1 MWNAERGPHLQWL
14 KWTARGIR
22 ILGMKRQWWR
32 RERKTKAEFENVLKS
47 LWLIKREKQIE
58 PHVISTPG
66 QTFPPNLTT
75 VGVCVLYTHWSWKN
89 TWIPKQ
95 SPLSLHHRR
104 CFVGFVSK
112 IRHYDCNVTRYSLSL
127 SLWPLTQMKVF
138 PQLLHALLNSH
149 YPPFFFLKPYTIH
162 HSRNSRQ
169 ATNEPKVE
177 TKTKLNISSINV
189 F

>member
-32 RERKTKAEFENVLKS
+32 RERKTKGEFENVLKS
-47 LWLIKREKQIE
+47 LWPIKREKQIE
-58 PHVISTPG
+58 SHVISTPG

-89 TWIPKQ
+89 TRIPKQ

-112 IRHYDCNVTRYSLSL
+112 IRHYDCNATRYSLSL
-127 SLWPLTQMKVF
+127 SLASDANEGFSPAITRS
-138 PQLLHALLNSH
+138 PQLPL
-149 YPPFFFLKPYTIH
+149 PPFFFLKTLYYPSQSKH
-162 HSRNSRQ
+162 PSGH
-169 ATNEPKVE
+169 
-177 TKTKLNISSINV
+177 
-189 F
+189 

>member
-32 RERKTKAEFENVLKS
+32 RERKTKGEFENVLKS
-47 LWLIKREKQIE
+47 LWPIKREKQIE
-58 PHVISTPG
+58 SHVISTPG

-89 TWIPKQ
+89 TRIPKQ

-112 IRHYDCNVTRYSLSL
+112 IRHYDCNATRYSLSL
-127 SLWPLTQMKVF
+127 LGLWRKWRFFPSYYTLSSTPTTPL
-138 PQLLHALLNSH
+138 
-149 YPPFFFLKPYTIH
+149 FFLKTLYYPSQSKH
-162 HSRNSRQ
+162 PSGH
-169 ATNEPKVE
+169 
-177 TKTKLNISSINV
+177 
-189 F
+189 